1 MLGRLFEGKSEF
13 EVLQRQ
19 YGRLMHEAK
28 RLASVD
34 LELSQRKQAEA
45 EHVAQRME
53 VLAIR

>member
-1 MLGRLFEGKSEF
+1 MLGRLFKGRSEL

-28 RLASVD
+28 NVASID
-34 LELSQRKQAEA
+34 IEKSKSIIAKA
-45 EHVAQRME
+45 EHVAKRIE